1 MTTNNNEEPYFGKS
15 VDDAII
21 EFCASNDNKKKS
33 VLFEKKIYPAFRKL
47 SQYHYNK
54 IPVIKNPQVVD
65 ECVVFLYEQLYKFNP
80 DKQSRGFPYF
90 NIIAKHYFIQKI
102 KQEKRESLHDETRLV
117 SLSDTSHENMLV
129 EDLESNIEEKQF
141 IEIFKQNLP
150 LWKDKFNK
158 PQEKQIVDCLI
169 SLFSNPQEVSIY
181 KKKAILILLKEM
193 TGMNTKQITINLNKI
208 KKKFYYLKSK
218 YQRGDI

>member
-1 MTTNNNEEPYFGKS
+1 MSDELYFGKS
-15 VDDAII
+15 VDKAIL
-21 EFCASNDNKKKS
+21 EFCSIQDSKKKS
-33 VLFEKKIYPAFRKL
+33 YIFEKQIYPAFKKL

-65 ECVVFLYEQLYKFNP
+65 ECVVFLYEQLHKFDP
-80 DKQSRGFPYF
+80 QKQSRGFPYF

-102 KQEKRESLHDETRLV
+102 KQEKRESLHDESRLV
-117 SLSDTSHENMLV
+117 SLSDSSHENTLT
-129 EDLESNIEEKQF
+129 EDLESGIEDRQF

-150 LWKDKFNK
+150 MWKDKFNK
-158 PQEKQIVDCLI
+158 PQEKQIIDCLI

-181 KKKAILILLKEM
+181 KKKAVLLLLKEM

-208 KKKFYYLKSK
+208 KKKFYHLKSK